1 VPGDGQA
8 DFVLRFH
15 LHPNVQ
21 AELAPGSQG
30 LRLILADGQEWL
42 FRASGLAVTI
52 EESIFLG
59 GREGPRN
66 TSQIVIP
73 ARVRDNPSIVWT
85 MERLG

>member
-1 VPGDGQA
+1 V
-8 DFVLRFH
+8 
-15 LHPNVQ
+15 N
-21 AELAPGSQG
+21 
-30 LRLILADGQEWL
+30 
-42 FRASGLAVTI
+42 I